1 MMNKHALVDRF
12 SLAVTALITGRKKYF
27 SANLQAHSFEE
38 HFHRIDFRVPEL
50 MQEGEYELSVNT
62 FSGEVYPAI
71 KMVQWLGFDYPTIIY
86 HHGNNE
92 RPFDFSE
99 GAKNT
104 FYEIF
109 IRWPRRIPANLI
121 LVRAPYHHGKLKPFL
136 DKMTELNHFMTMLA
150 VSVRITEWIIRQF
163 RRRSQANI
171 LVTGLSLGGWV
182 TNLHR
187 AHYNSAQA
195 YIPIMAGAR
204 LDEVFLTS
212 SFRKLS
218 GKLARE
224 NPKVIQEKLSFF
236 NRFRSVTT
244 SNLYP
249 LLARHDQYVD
259 YYVQK
264 PAYNGFPLR
273 TIDTGHITGTL
284 KPALSREHILEVLQ
298 MHS

>member
-1 MMNKHALVDRF
+1 MNRHALVDRF
-12 SLAVTALITGRKKYF
+12 SLMATALITGRKKYF
-27 SANLQAHSFEE
+27 SASVEAHSFEE
-38 HFHRIDFRVPEL
+38 HFHHIDLRVPEL
-50 MQEGEYELSVNT
+50 LKEGEYELKAET

-104 FYEIF
+104 FYHIF
-109 IRWPRRIPANLI
+109 MRWPRRIPANLI
-121 LVRAPYHHGKLKPFL
+121 VVRAPYHHGKLKPFL
-136 DKMTELNHFMTMLA
+136 HKMTDLNNFMTMLA
-150 VSVRITEWIIRQF
+150 VSVRITEWIVRQF
-163 RRRSQANI
+163 RRRSQADI

-187 AHYNSAQA
+187 AYFNSAQA

-204 LDEVFLTS
+204 LDELFLS
-212 SFRKLS
+212 SAYRQIS
-218 GKLARE
+218 GKPAKE
-224 NPKVIQEKLSFF
+224 NPGIIKARLSFF
-236 NRFRSVTT
+236 NQFRRVTT

>member
-1 MMNKHALVDRF
+1 MNKHALVDHF
-12 SLAVTALITGRKKYF
+12 SLYATALITGQKKFFSRK
-27 SANLQAHSFEE
+27 LEAHSFEE
-38 HFHRIDFRVPEL
+38 HFHHIDMRIPEL
-50 MQEGEYELSVNT
+50 MQEGIFELTAHT
-62 FSGEVYPAI
+62 FSGEVHPAI
-71 KMVQWLGFDYPTIIY
+71 KVVQWLGFDYPTIIY

-92 RPFDFSE
+92 NPFDFRE
-99 GAKNT
+99 HAKNT
-104 FYEIF
+104 FYQIF
-109 IRWPRRIPANLI
+109 MKWPRRIPANLI
-121 LVRAPYHHGKLKPFL
+121 VVRAPFHHGKLKPFL
-136 DKMTELNHFMTMLA
+136 DKMTELNHFMTMIA
-150 VSVRITEWIIRQF
+150 VSVRITEWVIRQF
-163 RRRSQANI
+163 RRRSQSAI

-187 AHYNSAQA
+187 AYYNSAQA
-195 YIPIMAGAR
+195 YIPIMAGAK

-212 SFRKLS
+212 SYRKLC
-218 GKLARE
+218 GKQALAHPE
-224 NPKVIQEKLSFF
+224 VIKDKLSFYSK
-236 NRFRSVTT
+236 FRRVTT

-284 KPALSREHILEVLQ
+284 RPYLSREHILEVLQ